1 MALNRPTGAELLAA
15 LREFL
20 EKTVAP
26 QVDGATQFNL
36 RIANNVLGI
45 VERELEQRGPAGAAE
60 VAGLRALLG
69 KSSAGADLDALN
81 QALVESIRAGAFDTT
96 EARRPLLAHLKATT
110 AAKLAIDNP
119 RYK

>member
-36 RIANNVLGI
+36 RIANNALGI
-45 VERELEQRGPAGAAE
+45 VERELAQRGPAEAAE
-60 VAGLRALLG
+60 IAGLRELLG
-69 KSSAGADLDALN
+69 TAGDGADLRVLN
-81 QALVESIRAGAFDTT
+81 QALVESIRAGAFDTP
-96 EARRPLLAHLKATT
+96 EAQPTLLAHLKATT

>member
-45 VERELEQRGPAGAAE
+45 VERELEQRGPAEAAE
-60 VAGLRALLG
+60 IAGLRELLG
-69 KSSAGADLDALN
+69 TAGDGADLRVLN
-81 QALVESIRAGAFDTT
+81 QALVEKIQSGDFDGG
-96 EARRPLLAHLKATT
+96 EAQRVLLRHLKAAG

>member
-1 MALNRPTGAELLAA
+1 MALNRPTGVELLTA

-26 QVDGATQFNL
+26 QVDPATQFNL

-45 VERELEQRGPAGAAE
+45 VERELARKGSAE
-60 VAGLRALLG
+60 VAEIAGLQVLLGVASADADLRAL
-69 KSSAGADLDALN
+69 N
-81 QALVESIRAGAFDTT
+81 TALVEKIRRRRLRC
-96 EARRPLLAHLKATT
+96 ARAQRTLLAHLITTT

-119 RYK
+119 RYT